1 MSIGRGSSSSK
12 LRLFKSFPFSLLA
25 SCSSLLSIAFATLIW
40 SVCAVSAADPAETW
54 NQANQAY
61 QQRNYARADALY
73 AQLVS
78 EGMYSRELFFNLANS
93 YVQRGDKGQAILN
106 YQRALVLDPQFAPA
120 KANLHSLVQSVGELE
135 PESIRFALGY
145 YSQFFLWGTVVSGWL
160 AILGLAWLA
169 LRSESN
175 LARLVLFVAIPL
187 FLVTGALLAWI
198 GPGNRS
204 NKLAFTIRAPI
215 DIRFG
220 PGRSARVI
228 RTLGLGVP
236 LRLLSVRGEWSLCEI
251 EDGASGWVPTETVD
265 TIVPR

>member
-1 MSIGRGSSSSK
+1 
-12 LRLFKSFPFSLLA
+12 
-25 SCSSLLSIAFATLIW
+25 LI
-40 SVCAVSAADPAETW
+40 
-54 NQANQAY
+54 
-61 QQRNYARADALY
+61 
-73 AQLVS
+73 
-78 EGMYSRELFFNLANS
+78 
-93 YVQRGDKGQAILN
+93 
-106 YQRALVLDPQFAPA
+106 
-120 KANLHSLVQSVGELE
+120 QSVGELE
-135 PESIRFALGY
+135 PESIRFTLGY
-145 YSQFFLWGTVVSGWL
+145 YSEFFLWGTVVSGWL
-160 AILGLAWLA
+160 AILGLTWLA
-169 LRSESN
+169 LHRGSN

-187 FLVTGALLAWI
+187 FLVSGGLLAWI

-204 NKLAFTIRAPI
+204 SGLAFTIRAPI